1 LYIYGD
7 AVLDGDVF
15 PMSTAAEKREK
26 KRVENQEKVQKALT
40 TLQQVVE
47 SNITP
52 RNIRK
57 IVKDAINTLNDAK
70 IPIGIRAANS
80 ISILEEVSQD
90 PNMPSFSRVTIWSA
104 VSTLESVREA

>member
-1 LYIYGD
+1 L
-7 AVLDGDVF
+7 
-15 PMSTAAEKREK
+15 STAAERREK
-26 KRVENQEKVQKALT
+26 KRIENEEKVQKALA
-40 TLQQVVE
+40 TLSQVSD

-57 IVKDAINTLNDAK
+57 MVKDAINMLGDSK
-70 IPIGIRAANS
+70 ISVGVRAANS

-104 VSTLESVREA
+104 VSTLESVRES